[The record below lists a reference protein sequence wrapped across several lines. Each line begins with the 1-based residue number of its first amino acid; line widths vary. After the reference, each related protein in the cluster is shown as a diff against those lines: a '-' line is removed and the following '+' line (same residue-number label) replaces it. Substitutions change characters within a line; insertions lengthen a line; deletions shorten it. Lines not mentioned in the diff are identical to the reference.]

1 MNDTSTATLPA
12 CGLGRRFAAII
23 YDGLLLVGV
32 LMMATLI
39 IVIPAGSEVIN
50 LAFQLYLLVVAW
62 GYFAICWRGGQTLGM
77 KAWRIGMEGSTQ
89 PIDWSSTVVRFA
101 VATLSWLPAGLG
113 YWWGLFRRDK
123 ACWHDLASGTRLVI
137 LPKPVKKT

>member
-1 MNDTSTATLPA
+1 MKANTTPALPP
-12 CGLGRRFAAII
+12 CGLARRFAAIL

-50 LAFQLYLLVVAW
+50 VAFQLYLLVVAW

-77 KAWRIGMEGSTQ
+77 KAWRIGIEGSTQ
-89 PIDWSSTVVRFA
+89 PIDWLSTVVRFA
-101 VATLSWLPAGLG
+101 VATIAWLPAGLG
-113 YWWGLFRRDK
+113 YWWAVFRHDK
-123 ACWHDLASGTRLVI
+123 SCWHDLASGTRLVV
-137 LPKPVKKT
+137 LPKPVKKP